1 MDMFL
6 RNINPIAVEKID
18 EMEKEKRFLAKI
30 SLKVGL
36 KGGGLREIKNYE
48 KGKKRNYKMDSRKF
62 LHGIM
67 EHIL

>member
-36 KGGGLREIKNYE
+36 KRRGGLREIKNYE
-48 KGKKRNYKMDSRKF
+48 KGKKEK
-62 LHGIM
+62 L
-67 EHIL
+67 